1 MQVLI
6 LVLVFFAVL
15 FAALGVWLLVGNR
28 DTMSQRLQ
36 QRLTGARQIADYN
49 LGESIAQAE
58 QKKQQKKE
66 KRREVVRSKAFS
78 NIPVLQERFGR
89 KRWAEKLNARIQQA
103 QLPLTAFT
111 FLLICGLAGVGGAAL
126 TVIWQRGV
134 HPVLAPLAF
143 GAFGAAPWLYV
154 KFAASVR
161 EKRFSLQFPDAL
173 DLLSSCVKS
182 GQSLNAAI
190 QNVADEMPDPVA
202 DEFRIMADELT
213 FGEELSMVLRH
224 FSQRMNTEDVQV
236 FCTALQIQ
244 KESGGNLSEVLD
256 GLQKTIR
263 ERFRILRQVRSLTA
277 QGRLSGWIVGG
288 LPIALGVVIYLFD
301 PAYMADL
308 FTPIGKKLLIAALAL
323 QFVGILLIRK
333 IVNIKV

>member
-1 MQVLI
+1 MI
-6 LVLVFFAVL
+6 LVLVFFAVA
-15 FAALGVWLLVGNR
+15 FAAFGIWLLVGSR

-36 QRLTGARQIADYN
+36 QRLTGVRQIAEYN
-49 LGESIAQAE
+49 LGESIAVAE
-58 QKKQQKKE
+58 DKKQQKKE
-66 KRREVVRSKAFS
+66 KRREVARNKAFS
-78 NIPVLQERFGR
+78 DIPALQERFGR
-89 KRWAEKLNARIQQA
+89 KRWAERLGARIQQA
-103 QLPLTAFT
+103 QLPLTVST
-111 FLLICGLAGVGGAAL
+111 FVLLCALAGFGGAAL

-143 GAFGAAPWLYV
+143 GVFAAAPWFYV
-154 KFAASVR
+154 TFAASAR

-190 QNVADEMPDPVA
+190 QNVSDEMPDPVA
-202 DEFRIMADELT
+202 EEFRIMADELT
-213 FGEELSMVLRH
+213 FGEDLGKVLRH

-256 GLQKTIR
+256 GLQKTMR
-263 ERFRILRQVRSLTA
+263 ERFRILRQVKSLTA
-277 QGRLSGWIVGG
+277 QGRLSGWIVGA
-288 LPIALGVVIYLFD
+288 LPIALGVIIYLFN
-301 PAYMADL
+301 PAYMSDL
-308 FTPIGKKLLIAALAL
+308 FTPTGKKLLFAALGL
-323 QFVGILLIRK
+323 QVLGMFLIRK